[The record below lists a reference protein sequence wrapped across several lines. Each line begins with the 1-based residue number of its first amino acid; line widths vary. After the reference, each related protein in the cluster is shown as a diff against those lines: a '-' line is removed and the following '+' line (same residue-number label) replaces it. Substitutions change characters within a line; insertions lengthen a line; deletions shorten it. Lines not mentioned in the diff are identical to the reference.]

1 MGGVIAACSGAPKVL
16 PCTEG
21 HEADRHSYQCSTPP
35 HIKTERIKTMYNI
48 SMSVSNGPQLPPS
61 HAYRE
66 AEQGVRKAVQQKTPV
81 LIGFEVD
88 GKSYQYDVS
97 TPHGRACAAV
107 WAESLNTA
115 LKDLEPEEY
124 VARASILKVLDITG
138 ARRFSHI
145 DPVEGTPLNT
155 VPGDPYYEAEAQLRE
170 RLGKQIIGE
179 YALALPVLHER
190 TFCQGTESINPTEL
204 RAYEYA
210 LDMVGWAMRMSRI
223 HPDELRHWM
232 FASGKDAPF
241 KGCHE
246 DLQKRLTAVLRTI
259 PT

>member
-1 MGGVIAACSGAPKVL
+1 
-16 PCTEG
+16 
-21 HEADRHSYQCSTPP
+21 
-35 HIKTERIKTMYNI
+35 MYNI
-48 SMSVSNGPQLPPS
+48 SMSVNNEPQLPPS
-61 HAYRE
+61 IAYRV
-66 AEQGVRKAVQQKTPV
+66 AEQGVKKAVQQKNPV
-81 LIGFEVD
+81 LIAFEVD

-97 TPHGRACAAV
+97 TPHGRAWVSV

-124 VARASILKVLDITG
+124 VARAAILKALDITG

-155 VPGDPYYEAEAQLRE
+155 VPGDPYYEAEAELRE
-170 RLGKQIIGE
+170 RLGKQLIAE
-179 YALALPVLHER
+179 YAPALTTLHER
-190 TFCQGTESINPTEL
+190 TFCQSTESINPTEL

-241 KGCHE
+241 KGCPG

>member
-1 MGGVIAACSGAPKVL
+1 
-16 PCTEG
+16 
-21 HEADRHSYQCSTPP
+21 
-35 HIKTERIKTMYNI
+35 MYNI
-48 SMSVSNGPQLPPS
+48 AMSVNNEPQLPPS
-61 HAYRE
+61 IAYRE
-66 AEQGVRKAVQQKTPV
+66 AEQGVKNAVKQKTPV

-97 TPHGRACAAV
+97 TPHGRAWVSV

-124 VARASILKVLDITG
+124 MARASILKALEITG
-138 ARRFSHI
+138 ARRFSQI

-155 VPGDPYYEAEAQLRE
+155 VPGDPYYEAEAELRE
-170 RLGKQIIGE
+170 RLGKQFIAE
-179 YALALPVLHER
+179 YAPALTTLHGR
-190 TFCQGTESINPTEL
+190 TFCQSTEAINPTEL

-210 LDMVGWAMRMSRI
+210 LDMVGWAIRMSRI

-246 DLQKRLTAVLRTI
+246 DLQKRLTALLRTI
-259 PT
+259 HT